1 MNKNSFIK
9 SVLLM
14 SLIMGQPIIG
24 KDSKNSFICPNCR
37 KEHFDSR
44 GYCSKEC
51 FIEHKK
57 KAKKGEK

>member
-1 MNKNSFIK
+1 
-9 SVLLM
+9 M